1 VNECKSLG
9 GGGVVSAAAGAGAVE
24 RVLEIPPRVGQ
35 GEPDTVPGAPSREL
49 ARHHEVRDPRAA
61 RRGGAVQVD
70 PIKPTLKP
78 PGTERLNLKCDIL
91 LLNFAF
97 KFNLR
102 RYNEDDDGFVVREDY
117 VADGALVRLRSYQS
131 DPIKPINPL
140 NRLK

>member
-1 VNECKSLG
+1 M
-9 GGGVVSAAAGAGAVE
+9 
-24 RVLEIPPRVGQ
+24 
-35 GEPDTVPGAPSREL
+35 
-49 ARHHEVRDPRAA
+49 
-61 RRGGAVQVD
+61 QVD